1 MAHRAACGLQHRV
14 TEAVAGDV
22 LFAVQQDKAHA
33 VAAVRPQEAM
43 GDVGHLLAFGHHVQI
58 AHGAVAGDG
67 LIEEALAV
75 VAKDGPDTAEGE
87 GRTAVDVGCLTCT
100 GACLHGSACPQ
111 HHTDAGTVTAHG
123 RNIVHVG
130 AVLAV
135 GPCQVAQG
143 VAQVQTHVRVAAEV
157 AGCHDDSI
165 GIDLE
170 VLAVDIG
177 EDGTGNLAVLV
188 HQGQTLCA
196 VDVLAALF
204 HGLLLQQTDERHPM
218 TVPEMIA
225 QLAQRGVSAERKSIY
240 GDLEALRIFGL
251 DIVQTK
257 SKTTG
262 YYVGTRAFETPEL
275 KLLVDSVQSSKFIT
289 HKKTLALIKKIEG
302 LASIYDAQLL
312 QRQVYVHGRVKS
324 MNESVYYNVDEISDA
339 ISRDRQI
346 RFHYFE
352 YTISKQRRYRKEGAF
367 YVVSPLA
374 LMWDNENYYLLAWD
388 AKAALRKHYRVD
400 KMTDI
405 SALEVPREGAADA
418 AQLDLSAYSQKV
430 FSMFSGEEQ
439 TVRLRF
445 ANHLVGAVL
454 DRFGK
459 DVIVVADGPEHFK
472 VTLNVV
478 TSPKFYAWLFGFGT
492 EVEILSPPS
501 ARQEMQRM
509 LTAAAQLYA
518 ADAQS

>member
-1 MAHRAACGLQHRV
+1 MPKSPNQKL
-14 TEAVAGDV
+14 
-22 LFAVQQDKAHA
+22 K
-33 VAAVRPQEAM
+33 
-43 GDVGHLLAFGHHVQI
+43 LLYLMEI
-58 AHGAVAGDG
+58 
-67 LIEEALAV
+67 
-75 VAKDGPDTAEGE
+75 
-87 GRTAVDVGCLTCT
+87 
-100 GACLHGSACPQ
+100 
-111 HHTDAGTVTAHG
+111 
-123 RNIVHVG
+123 
-130 AVLAV
+130 
-135 GPCQVAQG
+135 
-143 VAQVQTHVRVAAEV
+143 
-157 AGCHDDSI
+157 
-165 GIDLE
+165 
-170 VLAVDIG
+170 
-177 EDGTGNLAVLV
+177 
-188 HQGQTLCA
+188 
-196 VDVLAALF
+196 
-204 HGLLLQQTDERHPM
+204 LLQQTDERHPM

-240 GDLEALRIFGL
+240 GDLEALRTFGL

-400 KMTDI
+400 KMTEI
-405 SALEVPREGAADA
+405 TATGVPRESNDETRSFDPAV
-418 AQLDLSAYSQKV
+418 YSQQV
-430 FSMFSGEEQ
+430 FGMFRGEQ
-439 TVRLRF
+439 CRMKLRF
-445 ANHLVGAVL
+445 ENSLAGVVL
-454 DRFGK
+454 DRFGR
-459 DVIVVADGPEHFK
+459 DRLLVPDGPDHF
-472 VTLNVV
+472 VFQADISV
-478 TSPKFYAWLFGFGT
+478 SPTFLGWLAGFGGRA
-492 EVEILSPPS
+492 EIVFPASAAEAYRDFLRRALS
-501 ARQEMQRM
+501 
-509 LTAAAQLYA
+509 AAE
-518 ADAQS
+518 

>member
-1 MAHRAACGLQHRV
+1 MPKSPNQKL
-14 TEAVAGDV
+14 
-22 LFAVQQDKAHA
+22 K
-33 VAAVRPQEAM
+33 
-43 GDVGHLLAFGHHVQI
+43 LLYLMEI
-58 AHGAVAGDG
+58 
-67 LIEEALAV
+67 
-75 VAKDGPDTAEGE
+75 
-87 GRTAVDVGCLTCT
+87 
-100 GACLHGSACPQ
+100 
-111 HHTDAGTVTAHG
+111 
-123 RNIVHVG
+123 
-130 AVLAV
+130 
-135 GPCQVAQG
+135 
-143 VAQVQTHVRVAAEV
+143 
-157 AGCHDDSI
+157 
-165 GIDLE
+165 
-170 VLAVDIG
+170 
-177 EDGTGNLAVLV
+177 
-188 HQGQTLCA
+188 
-196 VDVLAALF
+196 
-204 HGLLLQQTDERHPM
+204 LLQQTDERHPM

-240 GDLEALRIFGL
+240 GDLEALRTFGL
-251 DIVQTK
+251 DIVQAK

-430 FSMFSGEEQ
+430 FSMFSWEEQ

-459 DVIVVADGPEHFK
+459 DVIVVEDGAEHFT
-472 VTLNVV
+472 VSLNVV

-492 EVEILSPPS
+492 DVEILSPPS
-501 ARQEMQRM
+501 ARQEMQEM
-509 LTAAAQLYA
+509 LARIADTYA
-518 ADAQS
+518 RSDAQ